1 SGLPG
6 FSNRIIPI
14 FVGYFVVL
22 FGQSGE
28 NGTKECMRRLV
39 NLGKKLQVLSRD
51 IFQNSKGLKKKLQKW
66 ESWPETVKEMPFYLL
81 QSFITK

>member
-1 SGLPG
+1 GLLG
-6 FSNRIIPI
+6 FLNRIIPI

-39 NLGKKLQVLSRD
+39 DLGKKSQPLMRMFDNQ
-51 IFQNSKGLKKKLQKW
+51 QW
-66 ESWPETVKEMPFYLL
+66 ELWPETVKKMPFYLL